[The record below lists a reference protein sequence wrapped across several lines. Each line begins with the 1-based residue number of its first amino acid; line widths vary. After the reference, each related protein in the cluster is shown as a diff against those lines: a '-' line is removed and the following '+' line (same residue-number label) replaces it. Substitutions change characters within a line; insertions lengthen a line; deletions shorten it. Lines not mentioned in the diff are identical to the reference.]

1 MTINPHPYVLMTA
14 AAQRQADVLARC
26 ERDRRARLAR
36 ERDHPRS
43 DRVDRLTMRTVD
55 GMRALLL
62 AIARQRSSL
71 GSLGMSC
78 R

>member
-1 MTINPHPYVLMTA
+1 MTA

-26 ERDRRARLAR
+26 ERDRLARLAA
-36 ERDHPRS
+36 EQDHPRS
-43 DRVDRLTMRTVD
+43 DRVVHLTLRAVD
-55 GMRALLL
+55 GVLALLL

>member
-14 AAQRQADVLARC
+14 AAKRQADVLARC
-26 ERDRRARLAR
+26 ERDRLARLAT
-36 ERDHPRS
+36 EPGHPRA
-43 DRVDRLTMRTVD
+43 DRGDYLTMRTVD
-55 GMRALLL
+55 GVRALLL